1 MESYPLTYAA
11 SSVHLCLFAVQNS
24 AELRARLV
32 TASQL
37 PDDDEGKQ
45 ERKAVDFAFIDARMV
60 SGGCIHEALMLWRS
74 LPVRH

>member
-11 SSVHLCLFAVQNS
+11 SSVHLCLFAVRNA

-37 PDDDEGKQ
+37 PDDDEGNE
-45 ERKAVDFAFIDARMV
+45 ERKAVDFAFSDAKMV
-60 SGGCIHEALMLWRS
+60 SGGCMHQLLMLWPS
-74 LPVRH
+74 PPVRY